1 MDQIVQSSLRNS
13 VLRDSSGT
21 VYGIGITL
29 LAVIIIGIVFFEK
42 FDLTSKI
49 IYLLGIISFVITST
63 IFPWNLFKDTPVS
76 LIQFPMRILML
87 TSVFLSYSGS
97 DILESMMS
105 SINSVTG
112 KKLFKVS
119 MILLIIIPWFSSISQ
134 LKKDPQSNIDIYKG
148 SLKEYRNGTAWYL
161 DQYTPKKSMP
171 FYKEIEHHLAIID
184 GKKEKIISID
194 SKPNELIYSSLKVKA
209 GEKIDLPVSIYKN
222 LHVYQ
227 AGKELS
233 LINSKRNTVTFRAN
247 SNKNVVV
254 KYVPS
259 IIDRLGILL
268 TSMTWIIFLAV
279 VIYKRVKYKVR
290 HGTISY

>member
-1 MDQIVQSSLRNS
+1 
-13 VLRDSSGT
+13 
-21 VYGIGITL
+21 
-29 LAVIIIGIVFFEK
+29 
-42 FDLTSKI
+42 
-49 IYLLGIISFVITST
+49 
-63 IFPWNLFKDTPVS
+63 
-76 LIQFPMRILML
+76 
-87 TSVFLSYSGS
+87 
-97 DILESMMS
+97 
-105 SINSVTG
+105 
-112 KKLFKVS
+112 
-119 MILLIIIPWFSSISQ
+119 
-134 LKKDPQSNIDIYKG
+134 
-148 SLKEYRNGTAWYL
+148 
-161 DQYTPKKSMP
+161 MP

>member
-1 MDQIVQSSLRNS
+1 
-13 VLRDSSGT
+13 
-21 VYGIGITL
+21 
-29 LAVIIIGIVFFEK
+29 
-42 FDLTSKI
+42 
-49 IYLLGIISFVITST
+49 
-63 IFPWNLFKDTPVS
+63 
-76 LIQFPMRILML
+76 
-87 TSVFLSYSGS
+87 
-97 DILESMMS
+97 MS